1 MMAPPMMA
9 PPMMP
14 PPMISD
20 PMVPTNQMIPGRY
33 STCYLIRVDVFRE
46 ENKYPDLFSIRIN
59 IRSQIIGQVP
69 NGDITQHDPSAENTL
84 NHQEGS
90 SFAPSA
96 DAPSAPPIFFNPS
109 QFSSQ
114 PIQTPNM

>member
-33 STCYLIRVDVFRE
+33 STCYLIRVDVFRPLLY
-46 ENKYPDLFSIRIN
+46 NKIN